1 MEFADNAHIIQ
12 FKNHYD
18 VWVTDTVELAPA
30 PAFRR
35 ASHILQFDYDN
46 VRVITPDGVII
57 EDEDIDMTGYIF

>member
-18 VWVTDTVELAPA
+18 VWITDTVELELAPA
-30 PAFRR
+30 LRR
-35 ASHILQFDYDN
+35 ASHLLQFDYDN

-57 EDEDIDMTGYIF
+57 EDEDIDMSGYIF